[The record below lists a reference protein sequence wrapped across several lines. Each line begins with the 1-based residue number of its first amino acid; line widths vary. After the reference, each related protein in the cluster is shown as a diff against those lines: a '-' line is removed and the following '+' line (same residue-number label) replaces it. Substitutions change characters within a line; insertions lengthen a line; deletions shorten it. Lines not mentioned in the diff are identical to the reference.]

1 MKENP
6 PGNKASSDG
15 CLSKIA
21 QNQIMGGIK
30 LLQAGVSAKFEQNQI
45 LAISAALLQRRP
57 LETAKGMAIE
67 MLPSTFRV

>member
-6 PGNKASSDG
+6 PGNKASSTSSDG
-15 CLSKIA
+15 CFSKI
-21 QNQIMGGIK
+21 
-30 LLQAGVSAKFEQNQI
+30 EQNQI
-45 LAISAALLQRRP
+45 LAISAALSQLRP